1 MELYDL
7 LENYESEDNPIFEK
21 TMSENSDCN
30 SEYPGY
36 KSECFDYKSK
46 SQWNSNNLLC
56 LNCMTSKYL
65 SFDIEYNQFTCKNC
79 GFIIPNAFT
88 ITKKKEEKDYANQ
101 STFTDA
107 KSIISY
113 NMSSVKNITIQNIF
127 RWNKATMKEIETSK
141 MKKYIVSKCNILKI
155 KKNVID
161 DVLIFYNLVMNN
173 TFHKNRQ
180 LVMRGPN
187 KIGLI
192 GSCIYYAFKKNNSI
206 ISIRTISKTL
216 NTTTRVVNKMC
227 NVFLTVI
234 NELNKESNMY
244 NYNFNV
250 SVSINYLKTFINDL
264 NLRESDHYFII
275 QILNNIEENEKF
287 NNLLPHHKAI
297 LAILTYLKKEKYG
310 FKQQIIC
317 KIFGISRNLLIF
329 LLKTRNENFDYL
341 YYKKIEKSEEIEK
354 DKIKDIKKISKENE
368 LIMSIEKIDI
378 KRYKQD
384 ITLEDLLE
392 IFFS

>member
-7 LENYESEDNPIFEK
+7 LEQYETENIPAFEK
-21 TMSENSDCN
+21 TSETEEETKES
-30 SEYPGY
+30 
-36 KSECFDYKSK
+36 SK
-46 SQWNSNNLLC
+46 SLLC

-65 SFDIEYNQFTCKNC
+65 SFDVEYNQFTCQNC
-79 GFIIPNAFT
+79 GFIIPNSFT
-88 ITKKKEEKDYANQ
+88 ITKKKEQKDYANQ
-101 STFTDA
+101 STFIDA

-113 NMSSVKNITIQNIF
+113 NMSSVKNMTIQNIF

-141 MKKYIVSKCNILKI
+141 MKKYIISKCNVLKI

-216 NTTTRVVNKMC
+216 NTTTKVVNKMC

-234 NELNKESNMY
+234 NELNKESKMY
-244 NYNFNV
+244 DYNFNV
-250 SVSINYLKTFINDL
+250 SVSINYLRTFINDL
-264 NLRESDHYFII
+264 NLRETDHTFII
-275 QILNNIEENEKF
+275 HILENIEKCKKF
-287 NNLLPHHKAI
+287 NDLLPHHKAI

-329 LLKTRNENFDYL
+329 LLRTRNDNFEYL
-341 YYKKIEKSEEIEK
+341 YYNKDDVKEVENVKKK
-354 DKIKDIKKISKENE
+354 DKEKISKEDE
-368 LIMSIEKIDI
+368 LIIFIEKIDI
-378 KRYKQD
+378 NEYNHD
-384 ITLEDLLE
+384 IDLKDLKE

>member
-7 LENYESEDNPIFEK
+7 LDQYETENSPVFEK
-21 TMSENSDCN
+21 TKEPEQTEDN
-30 SEYPGY
+30 
-36 KSECFDYKSK
+36 SK
-46 SQWNSNNLLC
+46 SLLC

-65 SFDIEYNQFTCKNC
+65 SFDVEYNQFTCQNC
-79 GFIIPNAFT
+79 GFIIPNSFT
-88 ITKKKEEKDYANQ
+88 VTKKKEQKDYTNQ
-101 STFTDA
+101 STFIDA

-113 NMSSVKNITIQNIF
+113 NMSSVKNMTIQNIF

-141 MKKYIVSKCNILKI
+141 MKKYIVSKCNVLKI

-161 DVLIFYNLVMNN
+161 DVLIFYSLVMNN

-216 NTTTRVVNKMC
+216 NTTTKVVNKMC

-234 NELNKESNMY
+234 NELNKESKIY
-244 NYNFNV
+244 DYNFNV
-250 SVSINYLKTFINDL
+250 SISINYLRTFINDL
-264 NLRESDHYFII
+264 NLRETDHNFII
-275 QILNNIEENEKF
+275 QILENIEKCKKF
-287 NNLLPHHKAI
+287 NDLLPHHKAI

-329 LLKTRNENFDYL
+329 LLKTRNDNFDYL
-341 YYKKIEKSEEIEK
+341 YYNKDEIQEDLKIVKKK
-354 DKIKDIKKISKENE
+354 DKEKITKEDE
-368 LIMSIEKIDI
+368 LIIFIEKIDI
-378 KRYKQD
+378 NEYNHD
-384 ITLEDLLE
+384 ITIKDLKE

>member
-1 MELYDL
+1 MELYEL
-7 LENYESEDNPIFEK
+7 LDQYETENSPVFEK
-21 TMSENSDCN
+21 TKEPEQTEDN
-30 SEYPGY
+30 
-36 KSECFDYKSK
+36 SK
-46 SQWNSNNLLC
+46 SLLC

-65 SFDIEYNQFTCKNC
+65 SFDVEYNQFTCQNC
-79 GFIIPNAFT
+79 GFIIPNSFT
-88 ITKKKEEKDYANQ
+88 VTKKKEQKDYTNQ
-101 STFTDA
+101 STFIDA

-113 NMSSVKNITIQNIF
+113 NMSSVKNMTIQNIF

-141 MKKYIVSKCNILKI
+141 MKKYIVSKCNVLKI

-161 DVLIFYNLVMNN
+161 DVLIFYSLVMNN

-216 NTTTRVVNKMC
+216 NTTTKVVNKMC

-234 NELNKESNMY
+234 NELNKESNIY

-250 SVSINYLKTFINDL
+250 SISINYLRTFINDL
-264 NLRESDHYFII
+264 NLRETDHNFII
-275 QILNNIEENEKF
+275 QILENIEKCKKF
-287 NNLLPHHKAI
+287 NDLLPHHKAI

-329 LLKTRNENFDYL
+329 LLKTRNDNFDYL
-341 YYKKIEKSEEIEK
+341 YYNKDEMQEDLKIVKKK
-354 DKIKDIKKISKENE
+354 DKEKITKEDE
-368 LIMSIEKIDI
+368 LIIFIEKINI
-378 KRYKQD
+378 NEYNHD
-384 ITLEDLLE
+384 ITIKDLKE

>member
-1 MELYDL
+1 MELYEL
-7 LENYESEDNPIFEK
+7 LDQYETENSPVFEK
-21 TMSENSDCN
+21 TKEPEQVTEDN
-30 SEYPGY
+30 
-36 KSECFDYKSK
+36 SK
-46 SQWNSNNLLC
+46 SLLC

-65 SFDIEYNQFTCKNC
+65 SFDVEYNQFTCQNC
-79 GFIIPNAFT
+79 GFIIPNSFT
-88 ITKKKEEKDYANQ
+88 VTKKKEQKDYTNQ
-101 STFTDA
+101 STFIDA

-113 NMSSVKNITIQNIF
+113 NMSSVKNMTIQNIF

-141 MKKYIVSKCNILKI
+141 MKKYIVSKCNVLKI

-161 DVLIFYNLVMNN
+161 DVLIFYSLVMNN

-216 NTTTRVVNKMC
+216 NTTTKVVNKMC

-234 NELNKESNMY
+234 NELNKESNIY

-250 SVSINYLKTFINDL
+250 SISINYLRTFINDL
-264 NLRESDHYFII
+264 NLRETDHNFII
-275 QILNNIEENEKF
+275 QILENIEKCKKF
-287 NNLLPHHKAI
+287 NDLLPHHKAI

-329 LLKTRNENFDYL
+329 LLKTRNDNFDYL
-341 YYKKIEKSEEIEK
+341 YYNKDEIQEDLKIVKKK
-354 DKIKDIKKISKENE
+354 DKEKITKEDE
-368 LIMSIEKIDI
+368 LIIFIEKIDI
-378 KRYKQD
+378 NEYNHD
-384 ITLEDLLE
+384 ITIKDLKE